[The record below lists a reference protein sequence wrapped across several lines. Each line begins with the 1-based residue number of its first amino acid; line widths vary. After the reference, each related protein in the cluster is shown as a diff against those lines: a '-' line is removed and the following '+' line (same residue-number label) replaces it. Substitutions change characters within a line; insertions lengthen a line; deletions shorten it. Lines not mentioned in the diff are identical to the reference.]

1 LRNRHV
7 NQQKKIGVPGESIQI
22 EKEPDAM
29 SEAQAQPNGIPTP
42 EELGFDPSELRQ
54 RYAAERARRL
64 RADGNNQYQEITGE
78 LERYNNDPYVEPGF
92 KRAPLHEELAA
103 LVVGGGFGGLLAAA
117 RLKEA
122 GINNIRIVE
131 KGGDFGGTWYWNRYP
146 GAQCDIESYVYLPLL
161 EETGYMPK
169 EKYSFAPE
177 IFEHAQRIGK
187 HFNLYERAC
196 FQTQIKEARWDDE
209 TGRWTVTTDRGD
221 IFKARFVIMSSGPL
235 NRPKL
240 PAIPG
245 IEKFKGHTFHTSRW
259 DYDYTGGDT
268 TGGMNKLNDKR
279 VGIIGTGA
287 TAIQCVSHLGQHAKQ
302 LFVFQRTPSSVD
314 ERGNKPTDPEWAKS
328 LKPGWQDYRNNN
340 FCSILAGV
348 PVEEDLVGDKWT
360 SLFKN
365 LSRLLSGTNNSELS
379 GEAMAL
385 MAEIADYQ
393 KMNEIRDRVSTTV
406 SDTATAEALKPW
418 YGQWCKRPTF
428 NDEYLPTFN
437 RPNVKLVD
445 TKGKGVERVTEDGVV
460 VDGVEYK
467 VDCLIFATGFEV
479 GTAYTRR
486 SEFELYGRGGQS
498 LSEYWAKGMKTH
510 HGFLSHGFPN
520 CFHMG
525 LTQTGLAPNFTYM
538 LNGQATH
545 IAHVVAEVG
554 AREAR
559 SIEPTPEAEA
569 EWVKLV
575 TAPTFITEYQNTC
588 TPGYY
593 NGEGK
598 NEGQGFLESQY
609 PQGAV
614 AFYEMLARWREKGDF
629 DGLIVK

>member
-1 LRNRHV
+1 
-7 NQQKKIGVPGESIQI
+7 
-22 EKEPDAM
+22 M
-29 SEAQAQPNGIPTP
+29 SETVTQTTPNRIPTP
-42 EELGFDPSELRQ
+42 EELGFDPAALRQ
-54 RYAAERARRL
+54 KYAAERTMRL
-64 RADGNNQYQEITGE
+64 RTDGNSQYQEITGAHQH
-78 LERYNNDPYVEPGF
+78 YNTDPYVAAGF
-92 KRAPLHEELAA
+92 NRPALQEELDA
-103 LVVGGGFGGLLAAA
+103 LIVGGGFGGLLAAA
-117 RLKEA
+117 RLQKA
-122 GINNIRIVE
+122 GITNTRIIE

-187 HFNLYERAC
+187 HFNLYPRTC
-196 FQTQIKEARWDDE
+196 FQTQIKEARWDE
-209 TGRWTVTTDRGD
+209 AANRWTITTDRGD
-221 IFKARFVIMSSGPL
+221 CFKARFMIMSSGPL

-240 PAIPG
+240 PAVPG
-245 IEKFKGHTFHTSRW
+245 IENFKGHTFHTSRW

-268 TGGMNKLNDKR
+268 TGGLNKLADKR

-287 TAIQCVSHLGQHAKQ
+287 TAIQCVSHLGEHALQ
-302 LFVFQRTPSSVD
+302 LYVFQRTPSSVD
-314 ERGNKPTDPEWAKS
+314 ERGNKPTDPEWVKT

-340 FCSILAGV
+340 FCALLAGV

-365 LSRLLSGTNNSELS
+365 LARLLSRTNNSDLS
-379 GEAMAL
+379 SEEMAL
-385 MAEIADYQ
+385 MSEIADYQ
-393 KMNEIRDRVSTTV
+393 KMNEIRDRVSTTIK
-406 SDTATAEALKPW
+406 DAATAEALKPW

-445 TKGKGVERVTEDGVV
+445 TKGKGVERVTEHAVI
-460 VDGVEYK
+460 VDGVAYE

-486 SEFELYGRGGQS
+486 AEFEVYGRGGIS
-498 LSEYWAKGMKTH
+498 LTDYWAKGMKTF
-510 HGFLSHGFPN
+510 HGFLSNGFPN

-538 LNGQATH
+538 LNGQASH
-545 IAHVVAEVG
+545 IAHVIAEVKG
-554 AREAR
+554 REGC
-559 SIEPTPEAEA
+559 SVEPSKEAEEA
-569 EWVKLV
+569 WVKLV
-575 TAPTFITEYQNTC
+575 SGPTMMSAYQDTC

-593 NGEGK
+593 NGEGRLA
-598 NEGQGFLESQY
+598 EGEGFLAGQY
-609 PQGAV
+609 PSGAV
-614 AFYEMLARWREKGDF
+614 AFYEMLTHWREQGDLE
-629 DGLIVK
+629 GLIIG

>member
-1 LRNRHV
+1 MN
-7 NQQKKIGVPGESIQI
+7 
-22 EKEPDAM
+22 
-29 SEAQAQPNGIPTP
+29 EAVETSQPTGIPTP
-42 EELGFDPSELRQ
+42 EELGFDPADLRQ
-54 RYAAERARRL
+54 KYAEERTKRL
-64 RADGNNQYQEITGE
+64 RVDGNNQYQEITGE
-78 LERYNNDPYVEPGF
+78 HAHYNTDPYVEPGF
-92 KRAPLHEELAA
+92 TRPALHEELDA
-103 LVVGGGFGGLLAAA
+103 VIIGGGFGGLLAAA
-117 RLKEA
+117 RLQKA
-122 GINNIRIVE
+122 GITNIRIIE
-131 KGGDFGGTWYWNRYP
+131 KAGDFGGTWYWNRYP

-177 IFEHAQRIGK
+177 IFEHAQRVGK

-196 FQTQIKEARWDDE
+196 FQTQVREARWNDE
-209 TGRWTVTTDRGD
+209 DGRWTITTDRD
-221 IFKARFVIMSSGPL
+221 DVFRARFVIMSSGPL

-268 TGGMNKLNDKR
+268 TGGMHKLKEKR

-287 TAIQCVSHLGQHAKQ
+287 TAIQSVPHLGEHAQQ
-302 LFVFQRTPSSVD
+302 LYVFQRTPSSVD
-314 ERGNKPTDPEWAKS
+314 ERGNKPTDPEWVRT

-340 FCSILAGV
+340 FCSILAGI

-360 SLFKN
+360 SLFKK
-365 LSRLLSGTNNSELS
+365 LSELLTGKEDS
-379 GEAMAL
+379 DLSDEGMAI
-385 MAEIADYQ
+385 MSEIADYQ
-393 KMNEIRDRVSTTV
+393 KMNEIRDRVSLTV
-406 SDTATAEALKPW
+406 TDPETAEALKPW

-445 TKGKGVERVTEDGVV
+445 TRGKGVERVTENAVV
-460 VDGVEYK
+460 VDGVEYE
-467 VDCLIFATGFEV
+467 VDCLIYATGFEV

-486 SEFELYGRGGQS
+486 AEFEVYGRDGLS
-498 LSEYWAKGMKTH
+498 LSEYWADGMKTY
-510 HGFLSHGFPN
+510 HGFLSNGFPN

-538 LNGQATH
+538 LNGQAVH
-545 IAHVVAEVG
+545 IAHLVSQV
-554 AREAR
+554 EAR
-559 SIEPTPEAEA
+559 DAQSIEPTLEAED

-575 TAPTFITEYQNTC
+575 TGPTFMTEYQNTC

-598 NEGQGFLESQY
+598 NEGHGFIETQY
-609 PQGAV
+609 PDGAV
-614 AFYEMLARWREKGDF
+614 PFYDMLAAWRAQGDF
-629 DGLIVK
+629 EGLIVR

>member
-1 LRNRHV
+1 
-7 NQQKKIGVPGESIQI
+7 
-22 EKEPDAM
+22 M
-29 SEAQAQPNGIPTP
+29 SEAQVESQPKGIPTP
-42 EELGFDPSELRQ
+42 EELGFDPAELRR
-54 RYAAERARRL
+54 RYAMERERRL
-64 RADGNNQYQEITGE
+64 RADANSQYQEITGKYE
-78 LERYNNDPYVEPGF
+78 HYNHDPYVAPGF
-92 KRAPLHEELAA
+92 TRPALHEELAA
-103 LVVGGGFGGLLAAA
+103 VIVGGGFGGLLAAA

-122 GINNIRIVE
+122 GITNIRIIE

-177 IFEHAQRIGK
+177 IFEHAKRIGE

-196 FQTQIKEARWDDE
+196 FQTQIKEARWDDA
-209 TGRWTVTTDRGD
+209 TSRWTVTTDRGD
-221 IFKARFVIMSSGPL
+221 VFKARFVIMSSGPL

-268 TGGMNKLNDKR
+268 TGGMHKLADKR

-287 TAIQCVSHLGQHAKQ
+287 TAIQCVSHLGEHAKQ
-302 LFVFQRTPSSVD
+302 LYVFQRTPSSVD
-314 ERGNKPTDPEWAKS
+314 ERGNKPTDPEWVRT
-328 LKPGWQDYRNNN
+328 LKPGWQDYRNHN
-340 FCSILAGV
+340 FCSILAGT
-348 PVEEDLVGDKWT
+348 PIEEDLVGDKWT

-365 LSRLLSGTNNSELS
+365 LARLLSGKNNSNLS
-379 GEAMAL
+379 DEEMAL
-385 MAEIADYQ
+385 LSEIADDQ
-393 KMNEIRDRVSTTV
+393 KMNEIRDRVNAIVGDSG
-406 SDTATAEALKPW
+406 TAEALKPW

-445 TKGKGVERVTEDGVV
+445 TKGKGVDRVTEHGVV
-460 VDGVEYK
+460 VDGVEYE

-486 SEFELYGRGGQS
+486 AEFEVYGRNGLP

-520 CFHMG
+520 LFHMG

-538 LNGQATH
+538 LEGQASH
-545 IAHVVAEVG
+545 IAHVINEVKG
-554 AREAR
+554 REGR
-559 SIEPTPEAEA
+559 SVEPTTEAEA
-569 EWVKLV
+569 EWVKV
-575 TAPTFITEYQNTC
+575 VSAPSNMTDYLNTC

-593 NGEGK
+593 NGEGQ
-598 NEGQGFLESQY
+598 NSHQGFLDTQY
-609 PQGAV
+609 PAGAV
-614 AFYEMLARWREKGDF
+614 RFYELLARWREEGTLE
-629 DGLIVK
+629 GLIVE

>member
-1 LRNRHV
+1 MN
-7 NQQKKIGVPGESIQI
+7 
-22 EKEPDAM
+22 
-29 SEAQAQPNGIPTP
+29 EAVTQSTPNGIPTP
-42 EELGFDPSELRQ
+42 AELGFDPADLRQ
-54 RYAAERARRL
+54 KYAAERAKRL
-64 RADGNNQYQEITGE
+64 RADGNNQYQEITGKHAH
-78 LERYNNDPYVEPGF
+78 YNVDPYVDPGF
-92 KRAPLHEELAA
+92 TRPAIQEELDA
-103 LVVGGGFGGLLAAA
+103 VIVGGGFGGLLAAA
-117 RLKEA
+117 RLQQA
-122 GINNIRIVE
+122 GITALRIIE
-131 KGGDFGGTWYWNRYP
+131 KAGDFGGTWYWNRYP

-177 IFEHAQRIGK
+177 IFAHAQRIGK

-196 FQTQIKEARWDDE
+196 FQTQVKEARWDDE
-209 TGRWTVTTDRGD
+209 ERRWTITTDRGD
-221 IFKARFVIMSSGPL
+221 VFKARFVIMSSGPL

-268 TGGMNKLNDKR
+268 TGGLHKLKDKR

-287 TAIQCVSHLGQHAKQ
+287 TAIQCVSHLGEHALQ
-302 LFVFQRTPSSVD
+302 LYVFQRTPSSVD
-314 ERGNKPTDPEWAKS
+314 ERGNRPTDPEWVKTLA
-328 LKPGWQDYRNNN
+328 PGWQAYRNNN
-340 FCSILAGV
+340 FCSILSGR

-360 SLFKN
+360 SLFKM
-365 LSRLLSGTNNSELS
+365 LSKLMAGKETSGISN
-379 GEAMAL
+379 EAMAL
-385 MAEIADYQ
+385 LSEIADYQ
-393 KMNEIRDRVSTTV
+393 KMNEIRDRVSATV
-406 SDTATAEALKPW
+406 SDPATAEALKPW

-437 RPNVKLVD
+437 RPNVELVD
-445 TKGKGVERVTEDGVV
+445 TKGKGVEHVTETAVV
-460 VDGVEYK
+460 VDGVAYE

-486 SEFELYGRGGQS
+486 AEFEVYGRGGVS
-498 LSEYWAKGMKTH
+498 LTDYWGKGMKTY

-538 LNGQATH
+538 LNGQAGH
-545 IAHVVAEVG
+545 IAHLVSQVN
-554 AREAR
+554 ARAAK
-559 SIEPTPEAEA
+559 SVEPTLEAEA

-575 TAPTFITEYQNTC
+575 TGPTFMTEYQNVC

-598 NEGQGFLESQY
+598 KEGQGFLESQY
-609 PQGAV
+609 PDGAV
-614 AFYEMLARWREKGDF
+614 PFYEMLARWREQGDLE
-629 DGLIVK
+629 GLIVE

>member
-1 LRNRHV
+1 MN
-7 NQQKKIGVPGESIQI
+7 
-22 EKEPDAM
+22 
-29 SEAQAQPNGIPTP
+29 EAVEQSQPSGIPTP
-42 EELGFDPSELRQ
+42 EELGFDPAKLRQ
-54 RYAAERARRL
+54 KYVEERTKRL
-64 RADGNNQYQEITGE
+64 RSDGNDQYQEVTGKYE
-78 LERYNNDPYVEPGF
+78 HYNTDPYVEPGF
-92 KRAPLHEELAA
+92 TRPAIHEELDA
-103 LVVGGGFGGLLAAA
+103 LIVGGGFGGLLAAA
-117 RLKEA
+117 RLQKA
-122 GINNIRIVE
+122 GVTNVRIVE

-209 TGRWTVTTDRGD
+209 DGRWTVTTDRD
-221 IFKARFVIMSSGPL
+221 DVFKTRFVIMSSGPL

-245 IEKFKGHTFHTSRW
+245 IENFKGHTFHTSRW

-268 TGGMNKLNDKR
+268 TGGMHKLGDKR

-287 TAIQCVSHLGQHAKQ
+287 TAIQSVSHLGESAKQ
-302 LFVFQRTPSSVD
+302 LYVFQRTPSSVD
-314 ERGNKPTDPEWAKS
+314 ERGNKPTDPEWVKT

-340 FCSILAGV
+340 FCSLLAGI
-348 PVEEDLVGDKWT
+348 PVDEDLVGDKWT
-360 SLFKN
+360 SLFKK
-365 LSRLLSGTNNSELS
+365 LSALLDSQANSELS
-379 GEAMAL
+379 DEGMAL
-385 MAEIADYQ
+385 MSEIADYQ
-393 KMNEIRDRVSTTV
+393 KMNEIRDRVSSTV
-406 SDTATAEALKPW
+406 SDPEAAEALKPW

-445 TKGKGVERVTEDGVV
+445 TKGKGVERVTENAVV
-460 VDGVEYK
+460 VDGVEYE
-467 VDCLIFATGFEV
+467 VDCLIYATGFEV

-486 SEFELYGRGGQS
+486 AEFEVYGRDGLP
-498 LSEYWAKGMKTH
+498 LSDYWTDGMKTY
-510 HGFLSHGFPN
+510 HGFLSNGFPN

-538 LNGQATH
+538 LNGQAVH
-545 IAHVVAEVG
+545 IAHLISQV
-554 AREAR
+554 EAR
-559 SIEPTPEAEA
+559 DAKSIEPTLEAED

-575 TAPTFITEYQNTC
+575 TSPTFMTEYQNTC

-598 NEGQGFLESQY
+598 NEGHGFIETQY
-609 PQGAV
+609 PDGAV
-614 AFYEMLARWREKGDF
+614 PFYDMLAAWRAQGDF
-629 DGLIVK
+629 EGLIVK

>member
-1 LRNRHV
+1 MN
-7 NQQKKIGVPGESIQI
+7 
-22 EKEPDAM
+22 
-29 SEAQAQPNGIPTP
+29 EAVASSQPNGIPTP
-42 EELGFDPSELRQ
+42 AELGFDPADLRQ
-54 RYAAERARRL
+54 KYAEERARRI
-64 RADGNNQYQEITGE
+64 RVDGNTQYQEITGQYAH
-78 LERYNNDPYVEPGF
+78 YNTDPYVEPGF
-92 KRAPLHEELAA
+92 TRPALQEELDA
-103 LVVGGGFGGLLAAA
+103 VIIGGGFGGLLAAA
-117 RLKEA
+117 RLQKA
-122 GINNIRIVE
+122 GITNIRIIE
-131 KGGDFGGTWYWNRYP
+131 KAGDFGGTWYWNRYP

-161 EETGYMPK
+161 EETGYIPK

-187 HFNLYERAC
+187 HVNLYERAC
-196 FQTQIKEARWDDE
+196 FQTQVREARWNDE
-209 TGRWTVTTDRGD
+209 EGRWTITTDRD
-221 IFKARFVIMSSGPL
+221 DVFRARFVIMSSGPL

-268 TGGMNKLNDKR
+268 TGGLHKLKDKR

-287 TAIQCVSHLGQHAKQ
+287 TAIQSVPHLGAHAQQ
-302 LFVFQRTPSSVD
+302 LYVFQRTPSSVD
-314 ERGNKPTDPEWAKS
+314 ERGNKPTDPEWVRT

-340 FCSILAGV
+340 FCSILAGL

-360 SLFKN
+360 SLFEKLSELLMGKEDSN
-365 LSRLLSGTNNSELS
+365 LSDEG
-379 GEAMAL
+379 MAL
-385 MAEIADYQ
+385 MSEIADYQ
-393 KMNEIRDRVSTTV
+393 KMNEIRARVSSTV
-406 SDTATAEALKPW
+406 TDSETAEALKPW

-445 TKGKGVERVTEDGVV
+445 TKGTGVERVTENAVV
-460 VDGVEYK
+460 VDGVEYE
-467 VDCLIFATGFEV
+467 VDCLIYATGFEV

-486 SEFELYGRGGQS
+486 AEFEVYGRGGRS
-498 LSEYWAKGMKTH
+498 LSDYWADGMKTY
-510 HGFLSHGFPN
+510 HGFLSNGFPN

-538 LNGQATH
+538 LNGQAVH
-545 IAHVVAEVG
+545 IAHLITQV
-554 AREAR
+554 EAQDAQ
-559 SIEPTPEAEA
+559 SIEPTLEAED

-575 TAPTFITEYQNTC
+575 TGPTFMTEYQNTC

-598 NEGQGFLESQY
+598 NEGQGFIETQY
-609 PQGAV
+609 PDGAV
-614 AFYEMLARWREKGDF
+614 PFYDMLAAWRAQGDF
-629 DGLIVK
+629 EGLIVK

>member
-1 LRNRHV
+1 
-7 NQQKKIGVPGESIQI
+7 
-22 EKEPDAM
+22 M
-29 SEAQAQPNGIPTP
+29 SETVTESTQNRIPTP
-42 EELGFDPSELRQ
+42 EELGFDPAALRQ
-54 RYAAERARRL
+54 KYAAERAQRL
-64 RADGNNQYQEITGE
+64 RADGNSQYQEITGVHE
-78 LERYNNDPYVEPGF
+78 HYNTDPYVRPGLT
-92 KRAPLHEELAA
+92 RPALHEELDA

-117 RLKEA
+117 RLQEA
-122 GINNIRIVE
+122 GITNLRIIE

-161 EETGYMPK
+161 EETKYMPK

-187 HFNLYERAC
+187 HFHLYERAC
-196 FQTQIKEARWDDE
+196 FQTQIKEARWDDAAR
-209 TGRWTVTTDRGD
+209 RWTVTTDRGD
-221 IFKARFVIMSSGPL
+221 IFKARYMIMSSGPL

-240 PAIPG
+240 PAVPG

-268 TGGMNKLNDKR
+268 TGGLHKLADKR

-287 TAIQCVSHLGQHAKQ
+287 TAIQCVPHLGEHALQ
-302 LFVFQRTPSSVD
+302 LYVFQRTPSSVD
-314 ERGNKPTDPEWAKS
+314 ERGNKPTDPEWVKT
-328 LKPGWQDYRNNN
+328 LGPGWQDYRNHN
-340 FCSILAGV
+340 FCSLLAGI
-348 PVEEDLVGDKWT
+348 PLEEDLVNDRWT

-365 LSRLLSGTNNSELS
+365 LARLLTRSNNADLS
-379 GEAMAL
+379 NEEMAL
-385 MAEIADYQ
+385 MSEIADYQ
-393 KMNEIRDRVSTTV
+393 KMNEIRDRVSETV
-406 SDTATAEALKPW
+406 KDPRTAEALKPW

-428 NDEYLPTFN
+428 NDDYLPTFN

-445 TKGKGVERVTEDGVV
+445 TKGKGVERVTENAII
-460 VDGVEYK
+460 VDGVAYE

-486 SEFELYGRGGQS
+486 AEFEVYGRGGVS
-498 LSEYWAKGMKTH
+498 LSDYWAKGMKTF
-510 HGFLSHGFPN
+510 HGLLSHGFPN

-545 IAHVVAEVG
+545 ISHLVAQVK
-554 AREAR
+554 AREGR
-559 SIEPTPEAEA
+559 SVEPTPEAE
-569 EWVKLV
+569 EDWVRLV
-575 TAPTFITEYQNTC
+575 TARTFMTDYQNTC

-598 NEGQGFLESQY
+598 NEGVGFLEAQY
-609 PQGAV
+609 PAGAV
-614 AFYEMLARWREKGDF
+614 AFYEMLARWREQGDF
-629 DGLIVK
+629 EGLIVA